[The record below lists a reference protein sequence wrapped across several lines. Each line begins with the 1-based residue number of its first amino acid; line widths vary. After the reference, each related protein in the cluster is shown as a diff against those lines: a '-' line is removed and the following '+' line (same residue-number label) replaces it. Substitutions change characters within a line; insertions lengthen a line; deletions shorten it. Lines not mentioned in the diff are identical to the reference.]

1 LYAFNNSDVLHLD
14 RLTRLTSHG
23 LFKPSR
29 RARLA
34 PPQRAPWPPPRYSG
48 SSPSC
53 RTIHISHFVN
63 RSEPGLTDS
72 RLVPAKHPMI
82 MLIPLAFVRDSRLVP
97 GRLVGDVM
105 LVPVLVVM
113 VFVPFVGRREVGLV
127 DILAVRSENLVRFS
141 SYESRSV
148 IM

>member
-1 LYAFNNSDVLHLD
+1 
-14 RLTRLTSHG
+14 
-23 LFKPSR
+23 
-29 RARLA
+29 
-34 PPQRAPWPPPRYSG
+34 
-48 SSPSC
+48 
-53 RTIHISHFVN
+53 
-63 RSEPGLTDS
+63 
-72 RLVPAKHPMI
+72 MI

>member
-1 LYAFNNSDVLHLD
+1 
-14 RLTRLTSHG
+14 
-23 LFKPSR
+23 
-29 RARLA
+29 
-34 PPQRAPWPPPRYSG
+34 
-48 SSPSC
+48 
-53 RTIHISHFVN
+53 
-63 RSEPGLTDS
+63 
-72 RLVPAKHPMI
+72 MI

-97 GRLVGDVM
+97 GRLVGD
-105 LVPVLVVM
+105 VLVVM